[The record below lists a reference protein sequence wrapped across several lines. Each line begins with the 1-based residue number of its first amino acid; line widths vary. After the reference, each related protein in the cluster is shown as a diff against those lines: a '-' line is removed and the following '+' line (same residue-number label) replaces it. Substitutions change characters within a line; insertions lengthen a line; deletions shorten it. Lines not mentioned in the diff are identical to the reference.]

1 MSGGSIRLRTVT
13 GWMAGML
20 VVAGVAVAH
29 VKKQHAHA
37 TLSRE
42 VAQVARARDGLAAEI
57 LLLETETRGLRRYAR
72 IEAVARERLG
82 MINPVNTVALQR
94 GGQVVAA
101 NARPGAD
108 TIRQARWRFFR

>member
-1 MSGGSIRLRTVT
+1 MSGSPIRLRTVT
-13 GWMAGML
+13 GWMAVML
-20 VVAGVAVAH
+20 VLAGVAVAH

-42 VAQVARARDGLAAEI
+42 VAQTARMRDALVAEV

-82 MINPVNTVALQR
+82 MVNPGVTVALQR
-94 GGQVVAA
+94 GGQVVAV
-101 NARPGAD
+101 NSRLRPD
-108 TIRQARWRFFR
+108 SIRQARWRGFR